1 MATTILVTGATG
13 TIGSQLVSA
22 LKGKNDVAVR
32 VGVRN
37 AAKAEAL
44 KGGNV
49 TPVDFEYT
57 RLDLIQKAVE
67 GVDKL
72 FLVTPFSQD
81 QVDLAARL
89 IDYAKVAGVKHIVK
103 LSAFGSDFEPG
114 IQLARWHRAVERYIS
129 GSGVKYTFLRP
140 NNFMENFLNFYPP
153 GQDGNIYL
161 PWGQGACSFIAGADI
176 AAVAATALT
185 SGGHEDKAY
194 VLTGPEAFTIGQA
207 AATIS
212 EVTGRKAN
220 YVDVPEAAA
229 KQAMLGMG
237 MPEWMVDGMM
247 ELHAIDKAGYAGQVT
262 DTVQKVTGRA
272 PMSFAQFA
280 KQHAARWK

>member
-1 MATTILVTGATG
+1 MPTTILVTGATG

-22 LKGKNDVAVR
+22 LKGRGDVTVRVAVR
-32 VGVRN
+32 D

-57 RLDLIQKAVE
+57 RTDLIQKAVE
-67 GVDKL
+67 GVEKL
-72 FLVTPFSQD
+72 FLVTPFSPD

-89 IDYAKVAGVKHIVK
+89 VDFAKAAGVKHIVK
-103 LSAFGSDFEPG
+103 LSAFGADFEPG
-114 IQLARWHRAVERYIS
+114 IQLGRWHRTVERYIV

-140 NNFMENFLNFYPP
+140 NNFMENFINFYPP

-161 PWGQGACSFIAGADI
+161 PWGQGACSFIAGADV

-185 SGGHEDKAY
+185 SGGHENKAY
-194 VLTGPEAFTIGQA
+194 ELTGPEAFTIGQA
-207 AATIS
+207 AATLG
-212 EVTGRKAN
+212 EVSGRKVS

-229 KQAMLGMG
+229 KKAMLGLG
-237 MPEWMVDGMM
+237 LPEWMVDAMM
-247 ELHAIDKAGYAGQVT
+247 ELHGIDKAGYAAQVT
-262 DTVQKVTGRA
+262 DTVRKVTGRD
-272 PMSFAQFA
+272 PIRFAEFA
-280 KQHAARWK
+280 RQHAARWK

>member
-1 MATTILVTGATG
+1 MPMTILVTGATG

-22 LKGKNDVAVR
+22 LKGRGDVTVRVAVR
-32 VGVRN
+32 D
-37 AAKAEAL
+37 AAKAL

-57 RLDLIQKAVE
+57 RSDLIQKAVE
-67 GVDKL
+67 GVEKL

-81 QVDLAARL
+81 QVDLATRL
-89 IDYAKVAGVKHIVK
+89 VDFAKAAGVKHIVK
-103 LSAFGSDFEPG
+103 LSAFGADIEPG
-114 IQLARWHRAVERYIS
+114 IQLGRWHRTMERYIA

-140 NNFMENFLNFYPP
+140 NNFMENFINFYPP

-161 PWGQGACSFIAGADI
+161 PWGQGACSFIAGADV

-185 SGGHEDKAY
+185 SGGHENKVY
-194 VLTGPEAFTIGQA
+194 ELTGPEAFTIGQA
-207 AATIS
+207 AATLG
-212 EVTGRKAN
+212 EVSGRKVN

-229 KQAMLGMG
+229 KQAMLGLG
-237 MPEWMVDGMM
+237 MPEWMVDAMM
-247 ELHAIDKAGYAGQVT
+247 ELHGIDKAGYAAQVT

-272 PMSFAQFA
+272 PLRFAEFA
-280 KQHAARWK
+280 RQHAARWK